1 MHSKAIQKKV
11 TISTVSLLLFGA
23 IGCAEQSTAYQ
34 SEFGGIASAGTKD
47 TSNMSPDELHAS
59 IEQARLDGDLTAEQ
73 ARKAHT
79 QLDVKGHLTREQIMV
94 INRDRLA
101 KRDKYETNKENLD
114 VMRDTLSTGTSV
126 TSDANNILSNIK
138 ALFR

>member
-1 MHSKAIQKKV
+1 M
-11 TISTVSLLLFGA
+11 SLRGICGLSLILAGSA
-23 IGCAEQSTAYQ
+23 VGCAQQSTAYQ
-34 SEFGGIASAGTKD
+34 SEFGSVASVGTTD
-47 TSNMSPDELHAS
+47 TSQMSPTELHAS

-114 VMRDTLSTGTSV
+114 VIRDTLSTGTSV
-126 TSDANNILSNIK
+126 TSDANSILGNIK
-138 ALFR
+138 ALFK